1 MTHQDDVDDSRDKYW
16 SIYEDGT
23 MLAVFEEEASFERYE
38 DGWWEAYDI
47 LEMKD
52 DGETTSI
59 VVPCWDDVTAT
70 ILLSNKNKR
79 KCEYLD
85 V

>member
-1 MTHQDDVDDSRDKYW
+1 MQPDSRDQW
-16 SIYEDGT
+16 WDIYEDGT
-23 MLAVFEEEASFERYE
+23 MLAVFEVEPSLQAYE

-59 VVPCWDDVTAT
+59 VVPCWAAVTST
-70 ILLSNKNKR
+70 ILLSNKNRR

-85 V
+85 NG